1 MSLAFILDIT
11 IGLIFIYL
19 IFSLLASE
27 IQEMISTVL
36 QWRAVHLKKSI
47 EILVAGDAEDSDDDR
62 IINFVNELYNHPLIK
77 AINQES
83 KGISN
88 LPRRFTWL
96 LSSLLGQLPL
106 SGGKKK
112 KSFFGYVQYQKGNI
126 KDNNNQ

>member
-1 MSLAFILDIT
+1 MSLPLILDIT

-47 EILVAGDAEDSDDDR
+47 EILVAGDAEESDDDR
-62 IINFVNELYNHPLIK
+62 VINFVNELYNHPLIK

-96 LSSLLGQLPL
+96 LSSLLGQVTL

-112 KSFFGYVQYQKGNI
+112 EKFFWICTIPKREYQR
-126 KDNNNQ
+126 